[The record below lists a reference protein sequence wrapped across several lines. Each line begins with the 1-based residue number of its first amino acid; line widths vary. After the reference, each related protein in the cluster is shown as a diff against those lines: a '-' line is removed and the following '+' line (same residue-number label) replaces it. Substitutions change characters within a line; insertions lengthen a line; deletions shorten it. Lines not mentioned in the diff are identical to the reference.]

1 MGINLFVLT
10 LIIVSIFIT
19 NVKQEVKYKKI
30 KYENIPTVTFNDSI
44 LYILDEKQVTKMVK
58 SSQVLSFKNR
68 NELYDATIS
77 IRNKYNKTN
86 TISAQFILKQKE
98 IYSLYS
104 NVNIKINNKN
114 IMSLD
119 SDFIKYDTNKN
130 ILTNNKPFELV
141 YNNSLIVGKNLYY
154 DNVNNV
160 IKADEIHMKIKKEV
174 KWDL

>member
-19 NVKQEVKYKKI
+19 NIKQEVKYKKI
-30 KYENIPTVTFNDSI
+30 KYENIPTVTFNDST
-44 LYILDEKQVTKMVK
+44 LYILDEKQVTQMVK
-58 SSQVLSFKNR
+58 SSQVLSFKNQ

-77 IRNKYNKTN
+77 IKNKYNKTN
-86 TISAQFILKQKE
+86 KISAQFILKQKD

-114 IMSLD
+114 KISLN
-119 SDFIKYDTNKN
+119 SDFIKYDTKKN

-174 KWDL
+174 K

>member
-19 NVKQEVKYKKI
+19 NIKQEIKYKKI
-30 KYENIPTVTFNDSI
+30 KYENVPTLTFNDSI
-44 LYILDEKQVTKMVK
+44 LYILDEKKVTQMVK

-77 IRNKYNKTN
+77 IKNKYNKTN
-86 TISAQFILKQKE
+86 TISAQFILKQKD

-114 IMSLD
+114 KMSLD
-119 SDFIKYDTNKN
+119 SDFIKYDTSKN
-130 ILTNNKPFELV
+130 ILTNNHPFELV

-154 DNVNNV
+154 DNAKNI
-160 IKADEIHMKIKKEV
+160 IKADNIHMKIKKEV
-174 KWDL
+174 K

>member
-19 NVKQEVKYKKI
+19 NIKQEVKYKKI
-30 KYENIPTVTFNDSI
+30 TYENIPTVTFNDSI
-44 LYILDEKQVTKMVK
+44 LYILDEKQVTQMVK

-77 IRNKYNKTN
+77 IKNKYNKTN
-86 TISAQFILKQKE
+86 TISAQFILKQKD

-104 NVNIKINNKN
+104 NVNVKMNTKN
-114 IMSLD
+114 SMSLD
-119 SDFIKYDTNKN
+119 SDFIKYNTSKN

-141 YNNSLIVGKNLYY
+141 YNNSLIIGENLYY
-154 DNVNNV
+154 DNANNI
-160 IKADEIHMKIKKEV
+160 IKADNIHMKIKKEV
-174 KWDL
+174 K

>member
-174 KWDL
+174 K

>member
-19 NVKQEVKYKKI
+19 NIKQEVKYKKI
-30 KYENIPTVTFNDSI
+30 KYENVPTVTFNDSI
-44 LYILDEKQVTKMVK
+44 LYILDEKQVTQMVK

-68 NELYDATIS
+68 NELYDATIL
-77 IRNKYNKTN
+77 IKNKYNKTN
-86 TISAQFILKQKE
+86 KISAQFILKQKD

-114 IMSLD
+114 KMSLD
-119 SDFIKYDTNKN
+119 SDFIKYDTKKN

-154 DNVNNV
+154 DNINNV

-174 KWDL
+174 K